1 MRSASLEL
9 TKFVFAETVGS
20 VIRFP
25 IWWYG
30 EGLSRFVGW
39 IGKQLSYR
47 WKSFSFVIWMQN
59 LLVPMYGQYDLA
71 GRLVSFVM
79 RLVVLIGRGIFIS
92 FEAVGYLI
100 LLFAYAIVP
109 PISFLIAAYSLLAFF
124 AS

>member
-30 EGLSRFVGW
+30 EGLSRLVGW
-39 IGKQLSYR
+39 IVKQLSYR

-59 LLVPMYGQYDLA
+59 LFVPMYGQYDLA

-79 RLVVLIGRGIFIS
+79 RLVVLIGRGIFIG
-92 FEAVGYLI
+92 FEAAGYLV
-100 LLFAYAIVP
+100 LLFAYVIVP
-109 PISFLIAAYSLLAFF
+109 PISFLMAAYSLLAFI